1 MGKRK
6 GRSAKKVPRPA
17 KRQATRSLK
26 DLPSDYV
33 VVHISKFICDI
44 CRHEVV
50 SNLLALPRHRI
61 TDTVRKEHEKRA
73 KEVHED
79 ACKTGI
85 FHRE

>member
-33 VVHISKFICDI
+33 VYTFPSSHVTYAVTRS
-44 CRHEVV
+44 
-50 SNLLALPRHRI
+50 
-61 TDTVRKEHEKRA
+61 
-73 KEVHED
+73 
-79 ACKTGI
+79 
-85 FHRE
+85 